1 MSLVEWFRS
10 MAGGND
16 ALVVIAIGVVILTV
30 IVLALSVVVVAHHV
44 ITDRQRR
51 MNRQRFESASV
62 LLAPRLV
69 ADSADLEK
77 TVEVA
82 RGQNGDRAVALV
94 LRRAR
99 YDLSGSIVER
109 ISATLE
115 RMGEVDKLLKEA
127 RSRREWRRIAGVRG
141 LGECGGAKARE
152 ALVAAANDPSGE
164 VRRAARE
171 GLLNDRSPEA
181 VRAAIQSFLVDLPR
195 RAGWRRSFYARLA
208 AVAAEELTHLIES
221 RQLQGGE
228 EKLAL
233 EALGDAG
240 RPSALMLAL
249 ARVASADAESRAT
262 AIRVL
267 GKVGGPRELPLIID
281 ALNDTEWFVRAAAAR
296 SLEWVLTLAD
306 GTPRTEAHDYAC
318 RRLERCLTD
327 RSWWVRAN
335 AARALARAGSAG
347 VKALLAMAE
356 SNDRYAR
363 DASIAALA
371 MAPLTADDRL
381 VVRRKVESITNV
393 TPFVPAIARRRG
405 DLFA

>member
-1 MSLVEWFRS
+1 MSLIEWFRT

-16 ALVVIAIGVVILTV
+16 ALVVIAIGVVILTA
-30 IVLALSVVVVAHHV
+30 IVLALSIVVLAHHV

-51 MNRQRFESASV
+51 LNRQRFESASV

-69 ADSADLEK
+69 ADSPDLEK

-82 RGQNGDRAVALV
+82 RTQNGDRAVALV

-99 YDLSGSIVER
+99 YDLSGPVVDR

-115 RMGEVDKLLKEA
+115 RMGEVEKLVKESQ
-127 RSRREWRRIAGVRG
+127 SRREWRRIAGVRG
-141 LGECGGAKARE
+141 LGECGGAKARA
-152 ALVAAANDPSGE
+152 ALVVASKDVSGE

-181 VRAAIQSFLVDLPR
+181 IRVAIQSFLIDLPR

-208 AVAAEELTHLIES
+208 AVAAEELTELIES

-240 RPSALMLAL
+240 RPSALTLAL

-281 ALNDTEWFVRAAAAR
+281 ALDDSEWFVRAAAAR
-296 SLEWVLTLAD
+296 ALEWTLTLAEND
-306 GTPRTEAHDYAC
+306 VRSEAQDHAC

-347 VKALLAMAE
+347 VEALLAVAE

-363 DASIAALA
+363 DAAIAALA
-371 MAPLTADDRL
+371 MAPLAADVRQT
-381 VVRRKVESITNV
+381 VRRKVESITNV
-393 TPFVPAIARRRG
+393 APFVPVAARRRG